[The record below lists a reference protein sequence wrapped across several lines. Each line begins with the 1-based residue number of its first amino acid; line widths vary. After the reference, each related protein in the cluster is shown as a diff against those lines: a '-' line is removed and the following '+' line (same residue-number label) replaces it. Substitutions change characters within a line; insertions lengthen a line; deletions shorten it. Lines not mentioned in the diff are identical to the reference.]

1 MNAQH
6 RILFLLNSA
15 NFTEFIAYQ
24 RHIMKKLLSITIA
37 LLTAGGVSAAD
48 LTTIYQEAV
57 ANDTEIAA
65 ARATRDADGYD
76 LMIARS
82 ALLPQASVSYNITR
96 YDTTSDTIGAGS
108 GGALTIGEMDK
119 EYTLKG
125 LQVQAS
131 QTLFNLNSWYNYK
144 AASTGDESAELELH
158 LAKQQLLLR
167 TADAYFNVLRAQDNL
182 AAARAEEKAVKRSL
196 EQTKQRYEVGLIAIT
211 DVHEAQAAYDL
222 SYAYLLGQEAALDIS
237 YEMLEQL
244 TGQRYDDLAL
254 LKDEVAMEQP
264 ENDVQQ
270 WVDSGLE
277 KYVGVLLAE
286 AGKDAVLMQRNAAR
300 SNHAPTA
307 TLFASYS
314 DAEQAPFGAST
325 DPMNSEA
332 KVIGVEF
339 SMPLLTGGANYGRT
353 KQAAQKFAAI
363 ELQAE
368 KQRRDVKRNV
378 RSLYRQVQTDSL
390 NVRARKQ
397 SMLSA
402 ESALE
407 ATETGYR
414 VGTRNIVEVLN
425 AQKNL
430 YGAQRDYANARY
442 DYIIN
447 LLNLK
452 FYAGTL
458 NEGDL
463 ALLNEWLKPEA

>member
-6 RILFLLNSA
+6 RILFLLESA
-15 NFTEFIAYQ
+15 NFTEFTAYKGI
-24 RHIMKKLLSITIA
+24 IMKKLLSITIA
-37 LLTAGGVSAAD
+37 LLTASGVHAAD

-57 ANDTEIAA
+57 VNDTEIAA
-65 ARATRDADGYD
+65 ARATRDADGYN
-76 LMIARS
+76 LTIARG
-82 ALLPQASVSYNITR
+82 ALLPQASVGYNIDR
-96 YDTTSDTIGAGS
+96 YDTTLDTIDIQAGA
-108 GGALTIGEMDK
+108 IVEQDK
-119 EYTLKG
+119 KYTLKG

-131 QTLFNLNSWYNYK
+131 QTLFNMNSWYNYK
-144 AASTGDESAELELH
+144 AAATGDDSAELELH
-158 LAKQQLLLR
+158 LAEQQLILR
-167 TADAYFNVLRAQDNL
+167 TAQAYFNVLRAQDNL
-182 AAARAEEKAVKRSL
+182 AAAKAEGKTVKRSL
-196 EQTKQRYEVGLIAIT
+196 EQTKQRFEVGLIAVT

-222 SYAYLLGQEAALDIS
+222 TYAYMLGLEAALDIS
-237 YEMLEQL
+237 YESLEQL
-244 TGQRYDDLAL
+244 TGQRYDRLAAL
-254 LKDEVAMEQP
+254 QDDVAMAQP
-264 ENDVQQ
+264 ENDVSQ
-270 WVDSGLE
+270 WVESGLE

-286 AGKDAVLMQRNAAR
+286 AGKDAVLMKRNAAR
-300 SNHAPTA
+300 ASHLPTA
-307 TLFASYS
+307 TLVASYS
-314 DAEQAPFGAST
+314 KAEQAPFGTFS
-325 DPMNSEA
+325 DPMDSEA
-332 KVIGVEF
+332 KVVGVQF
-339 SMPLLTGGANYGRT
+339 SMPLLAGGSLYGRS
-353 KQAAQKFAAI
+353 KQAAQEFAAV
-363 ELQAE
+363 ELDAE
-368 KQRRDVKRNV
+368 KQRRDVKHNV

-397 SMLSA
+397 SIVSA

-425 AQKNL
+425 SQKVL